1 MCWIIHLGNA
11 ALFFFSRKRYYQ
23 TKRRYVVFVGC
34 VLIQFIGIALPSTM
48 LGIVYV
54 DITREFRTD
63 ASQAALMLSLFRG
76 ISFGGGTFNS
86 ESVRT
91 AAELSLYKSPFL
103 KGNFTKI
110 IWQGYTLRKYRKNP
124 FNPKDQHWETMK
136 NIKKGYMVMEMRI
149 WRYIEVSI
157 GFDVYYI
164 HI

>member
-1 MCWIIHLGNA
+1 MYFHTVPPSPNIKQNNVLNHTPWERC
-11 ALFFFSRKRYYQ
+11 FFFFRKRYYQ

-110 IWQGYTLRKYRKNP
+110 I
-124 FNPKDQHWETMK
+124 
-136 NIKKGYMVMEMRI
+136 
-149 WRYIEVSI
+149 
-157 GFDVYYI
+157 
-164 HI
+164 